1 MKIVATIEARMT
13 SSRLPGKVMLKVL
26 NKPIL
31 SYLVE
36 RLKTIKCIDE
46 IILATTT
53 NKTDDVLEIFAKEY
67 NISCFRGSE
76 NNVLDRVINA
86 GKKANAD
93 IIVEITGDCPIID
106 PSIVDQ
112 TIKIFIN
119 NNVHY
124 VSNNHIRSY
133 PDGMDVQVFK
143 LQTLIN
149 SSKLTND
156 ELDQEHVTLFIRNH
170 PELFSK
176 INLIAP
182 FDLHW
187 PELGITL
194 DEESDFELL
203 KKIIENFENK
213 NKNFSCHD
221 IIEFL
226 ISNPS
231 LLELNKTVLRKGDN

>member
-31 SYLVE
+31 GYLVE

-46 IILATTT
+46 IVLATTT
-53 NKTDDVLEIFAKEY
+53 NITDDVLENFAKEY

-76 NNVLDRVINA
+76 NNVLDRIINA

-156 ELDQEHVTLFIRNH
+156 KLDQEHVTLFIRNH

-176 INLIAP
+176 INIIAP

-194 DEESDFELL
+194 DEESDFQLL
-203 KKIIENFENK
+203 KKIIENFENN
-213 NKNFSCHD
+213 NKNFSCND
-221 IIEFL
+221 IIKFL

-231 LLELNKTVLRKGDN
+231 LLELNNTVVRKGDS

>member
-31 SYLVE
+31 SFLVN
-36 RLKTIKCIDE
+36 RLKTLTNIDE
-46 IILATTT
+46 IVLATTT
-53 NKTDDVLEIFAKEY
+53 NLTDDILEDFAKENLIHCY
-67 NISCFRGSE
+67 RGSE
-76 NNVLDRVINA
+76 NNVLDRIINA
-86 GKKANAD
+86 GIQTKAD

-112 TIKIFIN
+112 TLKLFIN
-119 NNVHY
+119 NNVDY

-133 PDGMDVQVFK
+133 PDGMDVQFYK

-149 SSKLTND
+149 SSKLTNNK
-156 ELDQEHVTLFIRNH
+156 LDQEHVTLFIRNH

-182 FDLHW
+182 IDLYW
-187 PELGITL
+187 PELALTL
-194 DEESDFELL
+194 DEESDFLLL
-203 KKIIENFENK
+203 KNIIEYFNGS
-213 NKNFSCHD
+213 NFSCYD
-221 IIEFL
+221 TIKFL
-226 ISNPS
+226 KKNPT
-231 LLELNKTVLRKGDN
+231 LLELNKGVLRKGDT